1 MVLQKN
7 KKKLTGAGEKLLKL
21 NNLKGKLS
29 NRVAT
34 LLKNISSLVNNV
46 TCPTCTQNIEESFRL
61 NRINDVQTKAK
72 ELKKGYDD
80 LEETIKEEQE
90 PRTSIQSNYQRR
102 LLNST
107 MAFLKTILRFLDFND
122 RSEIWNQKFK
132 DLPNNLQIEVLKM
145 KN

>member
-1 MVLQKN
+1 M
-7 KKKLTGAGEKLLKL
+7 T
-21 NNLKGKLS
+21 
-29 NRVAT
+29 
-34 LLKNISSLVNNV
+34 
-46 TCPTCTQNIEESFRL
+46 
-61 NRINDVQTKAK
+61 
-72 ELKKGYDD
+72 LKKPSKKSKT
-80 LEETIKEEQE
+80 ENVN
-90 PRTSIQSNYQRR
+90 SINYQRR